1 MLFWFHLPDI
11 RPDTTAKEINVT
23 RHNHYGQPIGFALP
37 DWQPASYPP
46 AENLSGRFCQLAPLQ
61 LSHSQALFTAFSLA
75 PDDRDWTWLG
85 ASRPQSLI
93 EMESWIE
100 HKISDRQLVCY
111 AVMDRHQRAV
121 GVVCF
126 ANIDMQNGAIEIGHV
141 TWSPL
146 MQRNV
151 MGTEAL
157 FLLLRQA
164 FALGYR
170 RVAWRC
176 DSLNL
181 ASRRAAERI
190 GFTFEGR
197 FRQAMTRKQRNRDT
211 DWLSMIDGEWPVV
224 QQALT
229 AWLAPDNM
237 DDNGCQRRTLA
248 AFFTSSAPG
257 TAD

>member
-1 MLFWFHLPDI
+1 M
-11 RPDTTAKEINVT
+11 T
-23 RHNHYGQPIGFALP
+23 RYNHYGQPIGFALP
-37 DWQPASYPP
+37 EWQPANYPP
-46 AENLSGRFCQLAPLQ
+46 AENLSGRFCQLTPLL

-75 PDDRDWTWLG
+75 ADDRDWTWLG
-85 ASRPQSLI
+85 ASRPQSIL
-93 EMESWIE
+93 EMESWIA
-100 HKISDRQLVCY
+100 HKISDRQLVSY
-111 AVMDRHQRAV
+111 AVIDRHQRAV

-126 ANIDMQNGAIEIGHV
+126 ASIDMQNGAIEIGHV

-151 MGTEAL
+151 IGTEAI

-164 FALGYR
+164 FSLGYR

-181 ASRRAAERI
+181 ASRRAAERV

-211 DWLSMIDGEWPVV
+211 DWLSIIDGEWPAVH
-224 QQALT
+224 QALA
-229 AWLAPDNM
+229 AWLASDNM
-237 DDNGCQRRTLA
+237 DDSGRQQQPLT